1 VHSLSYENEF
11 SFGYKL
17 NSFFYERL
25 CTWLGFEKEAQD
37 NSEMAYS
44 TMMNDEE

>member
-1 VHSLSYENEF
+1 MHSLSYENEF

-17 NSFFYERL
+17 NERL